1 MMDSMTAPDT
11 TQLSE
16 IRLSRTALKALA
28 SIPGMGCGSLSPL
41 GRVSTPSGPPER
53 DALVAALGKMA
64 GPWEW
69 AMPALVDPFTTVS
82 LIVGDGETTLLGQ
95 YVFPDVS
102 AKGPGFKVYVDGLD
116 IVIQGP
122 VTIQEVEQS
131 ALDLMS
137 LAGVGEAPTLRLTM
151 SADQFWALNAVVDAY
166 REAALRRRLS
176 RQGGLPI
183 GVSAA
188 SVVAAWEAGLAA
200 PNPGWS
206 VSLYSMM
213 VPGSELAGF
222 GKRLPVLLDQM
233 VKDDLLF
240 RVEGDSG
247 ENISDLFFFEESL
260 DSLCQSLYRAS
271 TNLGLTVQRKRANT
285 IDLSMIG
292 VWRTGVGLALA
303 DLGGITKGQVDLVVA
318 GPSVLVES
326 LDTILGSQGEPQP
339 FAQFSTPTPFT
350 KAAILAGLSGAPI
363 VFSGAPAAPAQ
374 TVQPAPA
381 PAPAAPAQPVQAPLT
396 PVQATPAPAAPAQPS
411 PAPAAPTPKF
421 CGKCGAPLQPGAKFC
436 PKCGNNLQV

>member
-1 MMDSMTAPDT
+1 MMDSMASSGTG
-11 TQLSE
+11 QLSE

-41 GRVSTPSGPPER
+41 GRVSTPSDPPQR
-53 DALVAALGKMA
+53 DALVAAVENMA

-69 AMPALVDPFTTVS
+69 AMPALIDPFSTVS

-102 AKGPGFKVYVDGLD
+102 AKGPGFKVFIDGLD
-116 IVIQGP
+116 LVVQGP

-131 ALDLMS
+131 VLDLMS

-151 SADQFWALNAVVDAY
+151 SGDQFWALNAVVDAY

-188 SVVAAWEAGLAA
+188 NVVAAWEAGLAA

-206 VSLYSMM
+206 VSLFSMM
-213 VPGSELAGF
+213 IPGSELAGF

-233 VKDDLLF
+233 VKDALLF
-240 RVEGDSG
+240 RIEGDSG
-247 ENISDLFFFEESL
+247 ETISDLFFFEDSL

-271 TNLGLTVQRKRANT
+271 TNLGLTVQRKRAKA
-285 IDLSMIG
+285 IDMAMIG
-292 VWRTGVGLALA
+292 VWRTGAGLALA
-303 DLGGITKGQVDLVVA
+303 DVGGITKGQVDLVVA
-318 GPSVLVES
+318 GPPVLVES
-326 LDTILGSQGEPQP
+326 LETILGAQGEPQA

-350 KAAILAGLSGAPI
+350 KAAILAGLSGTPI
-363 VFSGAPAAPAQ
+363 SFAGAPTTPVPA
-374 TVQPAPA
+374 A
-381 PAPAAPAQPVQAPLT
+381 PAPAAVASAPVSPAQAAPM
-396 PVQATPAPAAPAQPS
+396 PISPAPASPAQ
-411 PAPAAPTPKF
+411 AAPTPKF
-421 CGKCGAPLQPGAKFC
+421 CAKCGTPLESGVKFC
-436 PKCGNNLQV
+436 PKCGTNLQG